1 MNKNITISYEEY
13 KRLLIAE
20 IHLEFIMAATSRAT
34 YSHEIAEIIK
44 LIRSL
49 RDPGSEV
56 NDDAE

>member
-1 MNKNITISYEEY
+1 MNENITIPYEEY

-20 IHLEFIMAATSRAT
+20 LHLEFILAATSRAK
-34 YSHEIAEIIK
+34 YSHEIEATVN
-44 LIRSL
+44 LIRFL